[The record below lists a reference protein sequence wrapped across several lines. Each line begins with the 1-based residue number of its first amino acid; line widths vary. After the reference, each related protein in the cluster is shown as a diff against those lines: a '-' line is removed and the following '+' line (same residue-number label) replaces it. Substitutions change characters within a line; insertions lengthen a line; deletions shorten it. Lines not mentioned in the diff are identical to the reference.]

1 MPDAP
6 SPDEDGIP
14 FGSVRNL
21 AQGDVVSCRAYTSDE
36 GTNVQWNV
44 LSGNA
49 TLTTADNN
57 IIAESVGKTPTRN
70 VEFTMDANGELE
82 ISATFTPDGG
92 SATTIMPRPDTVQE
106 LIEELVDA
114 GLISLADDVDYNADL
129 EAFELPIGTS
139 VAGPIT
145 RDVTID
151 AGSSL
156 VADTGLTG
164 LSAGAGAQG
173 TISVADINASVTL
186 GLIATENEADIN
198 PADNGDNEN
207 APGPGDRFYV
217 RTNGPVVSVGEV
229 TLNGN
234 LSMIGR
240 LGFLEIQALGSGA
253 LTSPGDEPAV
263 AVSLPTPTG
272 VTVGAHTDANATLVR
287 DLLRNFSPDSFIPDI
302 NLVFDGSLAVSSQV
316 PGASLTGSVGVH
328 WDLGDASPT
337 LSPSLDFQNNLFP
350 FEGAKTLTHAG
361 APNADETIFTV
372 TGGLLAMTGLAG
384 SQLVDP
390 TTKAVCNI
398 TSVVSDTT
406 LRCENPEADDGD
418 PNTAVDQNPITF
430 ADGVEYRIAG
440 DTLAYLVE
448 ILDAID
454 RLAGYLEGALGDDAF
469 SKPLPIVGV
478 TPGEMVGQI
487 AKLRKMVDEFRGVQD
502 AQITCTVQGDPTA
515 DVRAIPIPTPGA
527 TATLNCH
534 AVSSSASVSDV
545 RWRITGEAQDNNW
558 VSAPAGTVGAGAE
571 TVALAVKAPNTGHDG
586 FVSLGE
592 EYTVEVEWAES
603 GEPKSSALPPRTPQS
618 LQSLA
623 TQVSQVLG
631 LPDGALQF
639 ALVDANDPAKRTL
652 RINLGYGICSSPAPA
667 FDGEDPCTG
676 MPTAPA
682 PSASLQL
689 DLGNSLPAI
698 VGLSTT
704 GTFDVRF
711 AALGQFDIGIPL
723 NGSTPVL
730 YGTTGLEARRRGERH
745 ESRGRRLDRTGQRG
759 ARQRCRR
766 HNRRCRRGQHQH
778 TRRQRGYVHRPAR
791 TGRRDHREHDDGRGV
806 LRVSA
811 HGRPARR
818 VARSNGTSVTG
829 TASAPRAS
837 CTPD

>member
-1 MPDAP
+1 MR
-6 SPDEDGIP
+6 IP
-14 FGSVRNL
+14 
-21 AQGDVVSCRAYTSDE
+21 
-36 GTNVQWNV
+36 
-44 LSGNA
+44 
-49 TLTTADNN
+49 
-57 IIAESVGKTPTRN
+57 TPTRRW
-70 VEFTMDANGELE
+70 
-82 ISATFTPDGG
+82 S
-92 SATTIMPRPDTVQE
+92 
-106 LIEELVDA
+106 
-114 GLISLADDVDYNADL
+114 
-129 EAFELPIGTS
+129 
-139 VAGPIT
+139 
-145 RDVTID
+145 
-151 AGSSL
+151 
-156 VADTGLTG
+156 
-164 LSAGAGAQG
+164 
-173 TISVADINASVTL
+173 
-186 GLIATENEADIN
+186 
-198 PADNGDNEN
+198 
-207 APGPGDRFYV
+207 
-217 RTNGPVVSVGEV
+217 
-229 TLNGN
+229 
-234 LSMIGR
+234 
-240 LGFLEIQALGSGA
+240 
-253 LTSPGDEPAV
+253 
-263 AVSLPTPTG
+263 
-272 VTVGAHTDANATLVR
+272 R

-667 FDGEDPCTG
+667 FDGEDPCTD

-730 YGTTGLEARRRGERH
+730 YGTTGLEARVEVNGTNLGVVASIGPVNAALGSGAGGTTGVVDEDSTSTLVDNEATFTGQLVPVDATIENTTTGEECFASALTDGQHVECALEWHVGDGYRIGAQGILHAGLTFELNVADNNGALDPTESVAIDDADIDVTDLDTFLAGTADCGGIAPGSDEVVSDGNDDDTNLQGIACARLSLALKIGTAQVYLGDLGIDLDAPGLTIFVPADLAQRLEDALLDPVVPRTRDPGAAEGGRERPPRRRRFGG
-745 ESRGRRLDRTGQRG
+745 SRGDR
-759 ARQRCRR
+759 
-766 HNRRCRRGQHQH
+766 
-778 TRRQRGYVHRPAR
+778 
-791 TGRRDHREHDDGRGV
+791 
-806 LRVSA
+806 
-811 HGRPARR
+811 
-818 VARSNGTSVTG
+818 
-829 TASAPRAS
+829 
-837 CTPD
+837 